1 MKRPALTFAVLTWR
15 SGYVLKMLLPPT
27 ARRTPLDSS
36 YERSRSASVLARSE
50 EHTSELQSWLHLVCR
65 LLLEK
70 KNRLDLMGRK
80 VTDVLAKMEVG
91 ERDEAQLVQDVEP
104 KEQLVFTGPADWS
117 PDQAEQYIDWRIHQ
131 VDQNVAKLRQQLD
144 DQIAMRRRWLAVTG
158 GRAP

>member
-70 KNRLDLMGRK
+70 KNPRLPVQVAVPSCADDPIPTPCGR
-80 VTDVLAKMEVG
+80 AS
-91 ERDEAQLVQDVEP
+91 A
-104 KEQLVFTGPADWS
+104 S
-117 PDQAEQYIDWRIHQ
+117 C
-131 VDQNVAKLRQQLD
+131 
-144 DQIAMRRRWLAVTG
+144 RRRGASAGARSAGDRQWRLGLFLPAHA
-158 GRAP
+158 RSAR

>member
-70 KNRLDLMGRK
+70 KNIPAHDGGSIQPLEHAMQIEEGIRTSDASFTLNNALRTLLSH
-80 VTDVLAKMEVG
+80 VTAYSH
-91 ERDEAQLVQDVEP
+91 AYSQ
-104 KEQLVFTGPADWS
+104 S
-117 PDQAEQYIDWRIHQ
+117 Y
-131 VDQNVAKLRQQLD
+131 
-144 DQIAMRRRWLAVTG
+144 
-158 GRAP
+158 

>member
-70 KNRLDLMGRK
+70 KN
-80 VTDVLAKMEVG
+80 TDDH
-91 ERDEAQLVQDVEP
+91 R
-104 KEQLVFTGPADWS
+104 
-117 PDQAEQYIDWRIHQ
+117 
-131 VDQNVAKLRQQLD
+131 LRQLD
-144 DQIAMRRRWLAVTG
+144 PVVALAPKDGAARLHHLRREAHHHVPPRCHPRV
-158 GRAP
+158 RASAIVCNHEPSQAFH

>member
-70 KNRLDLMGRK
+70 KNNSPRRPSGHCAA
-80 VTDVLAKMEVG
+80 TLAAMPDILAHPSAST
-91 ERDEAQLVQDVEP
+91 RQCS
-104 KEQLVFTGPADWS
+104 S
-117 PDQAEQYIDWRIHQ
+117 PPGS
-131 VDQNVAKLRQQLD
+131 KSTSS
-144 DQIAMRRRWLAVTG
+144 AVPH
-158 GRAP
+158 RFDPSY

>member
-70 KNRLDLMGRK
+70 KNKNVTITLNALADSDNSLTRLFHRHRLQRNYYYHSLFGSRH
-80 VTDVLAKMEVG
+80 VRTTLN
-91 ERDEAQLVQDVEP
+91 L
-104 KEQLVFTGPADWS
+104 L
-117 PDQAEQYIDWRIHQ
+117 H
-131 VDQNVAKLRQQLD
+131 
-144 DQIAMRRRWLAVTG
+144 
-158 GRAP
+158 